1 MIVPQ
6 LFGVCALAA
15 TALAIIVAIRQGLR
29 SGLTPTDLA
38 ILIPSCVVA
47 TIVCAHVFDVAV
59 YQRDR
64 LAESPGLWLR
74 LYQGISLFGALAGI
88 ALVTVVVALAR
99 RLQLAVVAD
108 VAALA
113 TLVGLTVG
121 RLGCALVH
129 DHPGRPTD
137 SVFGVE
143 FPASTALW
151 LNLDHAGR
159 DPIVLHDVG
168 LEEFLV
174 LLVLTAVALVLVR
187 RRMNAGKLAAL
198 IAIGYAVPRFCLDF
212 LRHPATEPAYGLVA
226 RLTMGQW
233 CSIVLLAGGVV
244 GLVHVAAKSRRS
256 ALPAATV
263 R

>member
-1 MIVPQ
+1 MIIPQ
-6 LFGVCALAA
+6 TFGLCAMAA
-15 TALAIIVAIRQGLR
+15 TALAVIVAIRQGRR
-29 SGLTPTDLA
+29 SGLTSTDLA

-64 LAESPGLWLR
+64 LTEDPGLWLR
-74 LYQGISLFGALAGI
+74 LDQGISLFGGLAGI
-88 ALVTVVVALAR
+88 ALVTLVVALAR

-137 SVFGVE
+137 SIFGVE
-143 FPASTALW
+143 FPAGTARW
-151 LNLDHAGR
+151 LDLDHAG
-159 DPIVLHDVG
+159 PEPVVLHDVG

-174 LLVLTAVALVLVR
+174 LVVLTAVAFVLGR

-198 IAIGYAVPRFCLDF
+198 IAIGYAVPRFFLDF
-212 LRHPATEPAYGLVA
+212 LRHPVIEPAYGLVA

-233 CSIVLLAGGVV
+233 CSTGLLACGVL
-244 GLVHVAAKSRRS
+244 GLVRVAATSRRS
-256 ALPAATV
+256 VLPAATV